1 MSIIWKYLDKRS
13 ATVAAIKDYSSM
25 EFIINHTDEEITAE
39 RLKADGVGSPNWDG
53 MPHTHNPQAGEER
66 ILNMIAEIDVLKERY
81 RQAVEYMEW
90 FRPAWEELSE
100 DELDVYKRG
109 RNTNTHSKA
118 KNATMGQYRK
128 ATGLEALY
136 GYLYLKGDM
145 ERLQYFVDGMIRQY
159 LAGKEQ

>member
-1 MSIIWKYLDKRS
+1 MEESVKTEQVNAYQYSPLALAYMGDSILDLLVKKYFVTHSNMQPHKYHVEVS
-13 ATVAAIKDYSSM
+13 KIVKAVNQADY
-25 EFIINHTDEEITAE
+25 
-39 RLKADGVGSPNWDG
+39 
-53 MPHTHNPQAGEER
+53 
-66 ILNMIAEIDVLKERY
+66 ID
-81 RQAVEYMEW
+81 QIM
-90 FRPAWEELSE
+90 EELSE

-145 ERLQYFVDGMIRQY
+145 ERLQYFVDGMIKQY
-159 LAGKEQ
+159 LAGKE

>member
-1 MSIIWKYLDKRS
+1 MEESVKTEQVNAYQYSPLALAYMGDSILDLLVKKYFVTHSNMQPHKYHVEVS
-13 ATVAAIKDYSSM
+13 KIVKAVNQADY
-25 EFIINHTDEEITAE
+25 
-39 RLKADGVGSPNWDG
+39 
-53 MPHTHNPQAGEER
+53 
-66 ILNMIAEIDVLKERY
+66 ID
-81 RQAVEYMEW
+81 QIM
-90 FRPAWEELSE
+90 
-100 DELDVYKRG
+100 ELDVYKRG

-145 ERLQYFVDGMIRQY
+145 ERLQYFVNGMIKQY

>member
-1 MSIIWKYLDKRS
+1 MEESIKTEQINAYQYSPLALAYMGDSILDLLVKKYFVTHSNMQPHKYHVEVS
-13 ATVAAIKDYSSM
+13 KIVKAVNQADY
-25 EFIINHTDEEITAE
+25 ID
-39 RLKADGVGSPNWDG
+39 
-53 MPHTHNPQAGEER
+53 R
-66 ILNMIAEIDVLKERY
+66 IM
-81 RQAVEYMEW
+81 
-90 FRPAWEELSE
+90 EELSE

-145 ERLQYFVDGMIRQY
+145 DRLQYFVDGMIKQY

>member
-1 MSIIWKYLDKRS
+1 MEESVKTEQVNAYQYSPLALAYMGDSILDLLVKKYFVTHSNMQPHKYHVEVS
-13 ATVAAIKDYSSM
+13 KIVKAVNQADY
-25 EFIINHTDEEITAE
+25 ID
-39 RLKADGVGSPNWDG
+39 
-53 MPHTHNPQAGEER
+53 R
-66 ILNMIAEIDVLKERY
+66 IM
-81 RQAVEYMEW
+81 
-90 FRPAWEELSE
+90 EELSE

-145 ERLQYFVDGMIRQY
+145 DRLQYFVDGMIRQY
-159 LAGKEQ
+159 LESKES

>member
-1 MSIIWKYLDKRS
+1 MVESVKTEQVNAYQYSPLALAYMGDSILDLLVKKYFVTHSNMQPHKYHVEVS
-13 ATVAAIKDYSSM
+13 KIVKAVNQADY
-25 EFIINHTDEEITAE
+25 
-39 RLKADGVGSPNWDG
+39 
-53 MPHTHNPQAGEER
+53 
-66 ILNMIAEIDVLKERY
+66 ID
-81 RQAVEYMEW
+81 QIM
-90 FRPAWEELSE
+90 EELSE

-145 ERLQYFVDGMIRQY
+145 ERLQYFVNGMIKQY

>member
-1 MSIIWKYLDKRS
+1 MEESVKTEQVNAYQYSPLALAYMGDSILDLLVKKYFVTHSNMQPHKYHVEVS
-13 ATVAAIKDYSSM
+13 KIVKAVNQADY
-25 EFIINHTDEEITAE
+25 
-39 RLKADGVGSPNWDG
+39 
-53 MPHTHNPQAGEER
+53 
-66 ILNMIAEIDVLKERY
+66 IDRV
-81 RQAVEYMEW
+81 M
-90 FRPAWEELSE
+90 EELSE

-159 LAGKEQ
+159 LESKES

>member
-1 MSIIWKYLDKRS
+1 MEESVKTEQVNAYQYSPLALAYMGDSILDLLVKKYFVTHSNMQPHKYHVEVS
-13 ATVAAIKDYSSM
+13 KIVKAANQADY
-25 EFIINHTDEEITAE
+25 
-39 RLKADGVGSPNWDG
+39 
-53 MPHTHNPQAGEER
+53 
-66 ILNMIAEIDVLKERY
+66 ID
-81 RQAVEYMEW
+81 QIM
-90 FRPAWEELSE
+90 EELSE

-145 ERLQYFVDGMIRQY
+145 ERLQYFVNGMIKQY

>member
-1 MSIIWKYLDKRS
+1 MEESVKTEQVNAYQYSPLALAYMGDSILDLLVKKYFVTHSNMQPHKYHVEVS
-13 ATVAAIKDYSSM
+13 KIVKAVNQADY
-25 EFIINHTDEEITAE
+25 
-39 RLKADGVGSPNWDG
+39 
-53 MPHTHNPQAGEER
+53 
-66 ILNMIAEIDVLKERY
+66 ID
-81 RQAVEYMEW
+81 QIM
-90 FRPAWEELSE
+90 EELTE

-145 ERLQYFVDGMIRQY
+145 ERLQYFVDGMIKQY

>member
-1 MSIIWKYLDKRS
+1 MEESIKTEQINAYQYSPLALAYMGDSILDLLVKKYFVTHSNMQPHKYHVEVS
-13 ATVAAIKDYSSM
+13 KIVKAVNQADY
-25 EFIINHTDEEITAE
+25 ID
-39 RLKADGVGSPNWDG
+39 
-53 MPHTHNPQAGEER
+53 R
-66 ILNMIAEIDVLKERY
+66 IM
-81 RQAVEYMEW
+81 
-90 FRPAWEELSE
+90 EELSE

-159 LAGKEQ
+159 LESKES

>member
-1 MSIIWKYLDKRS
+1 MEESVKTEQVNAYQYSPLALAYMGDSILDLLVKKYFVTHSNMQPHKYHVEVS
-13 ATVAAIKDYSSM
+13 KIVKAVNQADY
-25 EFIINHTDEEITAE
+25 ID
-39 RLKADGVGSPNWDG
+39 
-53 MPHTHNPQAGEER
+53 R
-66 ILNMIAEIDVLKERY
+66 IM
-81 RQAVEYMEW
+81 
-90 FRPAWEELSE
+90 EELSE

-159 LAGKEQ
+159 LESKEQ

>member
-1 MSIIWKYLDKRS
+1 MEESVKTEQVNAYQYSPLALAYMGDSILDLLVKKYFVTHSNMQPHKYHVEVS
-13 ATVAAIKDYSSM
+13 KIVKAVNQADY
-25 EFIINHTDEEITAE
+25 
-39 RLKADGVGSPNWDG
+39 
-53 MPHTHNPQAGEER
+53 
-66 ILNMIAEIDVLKERY
+66 ID
-81 RQAVEYMEW
+81 QIM
-90 FRPAWEELSE
+90 EELSE

-136 GYLYLKGDM
+136 GYLYLKVDM

>member
-1 MSIIWKYLDKRS
+1 MEESVKTEQTEQVNAYQYSPLALAYMGDSILDLLVKKYFVTHSNMQPHKYHVEVS
-13 ATVAAIKDYSSM
+13 KIVKAVNQADY
-25 EFIINHTDEEITAE
+25 
-39 RLKADGVGSPNWDG
+39 
-53 MPHTHNPQAGEER
+53 
-66 ILNMIAEIDVLKERY
+66 ID
-81 RQAVEYMEW
+81 QIM
-90 FRPAWEELSE
+90 EELSE

-145 ERLQYFVDGMIRQY
+145 ERLQYFVNGMIKQY

>member
-1 MSIIWKYLDKRS
+1 MEESVKTEQVNANQYSPLALAYMGDSILDLLVKKYFVTHSNMQPHKYHVEVS
-13 ATVAAIKDYSSM
+13 KIVKAVNQADY
-25 EFIINHTDEEITAE
+25 
-39 RLKADGVGSPNWDG
+39 
-53 MPHTHNPQAGEER
+53 
-66 ILNMIAEIDVLKERY
+66 ID
-81 RQAVEYMEW
+81 QIM
-90 FRPAWEELSE
+90 EELSE

>member
-1 MSIIWKYLDKRS
+1 MEESVKTEQVNAYQYSPLALAYMGDSILDLLVKKYFVTHSNMQPHKYHVEVS
-13 ATVAAIKDYSSM
+13 KIVKAVNQADY
-25 EFIINHTDEEITAE
+25 ID
-39 RLKADGVGSPNWDG
+39 
-53 MPHTHNPQAGEER
+53 R
-66 ILNMIAEIDVLKERY
+66 IM
-81 RQAVEYMEW
+81 
-90 FRPAWEELSE
+90 EELSE

-145 ERLQYFVDGMIRQY
+145 DRLQHFVDGMIRQY
-159 LAGKEQ
+159 LESKES

>member
-1 MSIIWKYLDKRS
+1 MEESVKTEQVNAYQYSPLALAYMGDSILDLLVKKYFVTHSNMQPHKYHVEVS
-13 ATVAAIKDYSSM
+13 KIVKAVNQADY
-25 EFIINHTDEEITAE
+25 IDQIT
-39 RLKADGVGSPNWDG
+39 
-53 MPHTHNPQAGEER
+53 
-66 ILNMIAEIDVLKERY
+66 
-81 RQAVEYMEW
+81 
-90 FRPAWEELSE
+90 EELSE
-100 DELDVYKRG
+100 DELNVYKRG

>member
-1 MSIIWKYLDKRS
+1 MEESVKTEQVNAYQYSPLALAYMGDSILDLLVKKYFVTHSNMQPHKYHVEVS
-13 ATVAAIKDYSSM
+13 KIVKAVNQADY
-25 EFIINHTDEEITAE
+25 
-39 RLKADGVGSPNWDG
+39 
-53 MPHTHNPQAGEER
+53 
-66 ILNMIAEIDVLKERY
+66 ID
-81 RQAVEYMEW
+81 QIM
-90 FRPAWEELSE
+90 EELSE

-128 ATGLEALY
+128 ASGLEALY

>member
-1 MSIIWKYLDKRS
+1 MEESVKTEQVNAYQYSPLALAYMGDSILDLLVKKYFVTHSNMQPHKYHVEVS
-13 ATVAAIKDYSSM
+13 KIVKAVNQADY
-25 EFIINHTDEEITAE
+25 
-39 RLKADGVGSPNWDG
+39 
-53 MPHTHNPQAGEER
+53 
-66 ILNMIAEIDVLKERY
+66 ID
-81 RQAVEYMEW
+81 QIM
-90 FRPAWEELSE
+90 EELSE

-128 ATGLEALY
+128 ATGLDALY

-145 ERLQYFVDGMIRQY
+145 ERLQYFVNGMIKQY

>member
-1 MSIIWKYLDKRS
+1 MEESVKTEQVNAYQYSPLALAYMGDSILDLLVKKYFVTHSNMQPHKYHVEVS
-13 ATVAAIKDYSSM
+13 KIVKAVNQADY
-25 EFIINHTDEEITAE
+25 ID
-39 RLKADGVGSPNWDG
+39 
-53 MPHTHNPQAGEER
+53 R
-66 ILNMIAEIDVLKERY
+66 IM
-81 RQAVEYMEW
+81 
-90 FRPAWEELSE
+90 EELSE

>member
-1 MSIIWKYLDKRS
+1 MEESVKNEPVNAYQYSPLALAYMGDSILDLLVKKYFVTHSNMQPHKYHVEVS
-13 ATVAAIKDYSSM
+13 KIVKAVNQADY
-25 EFIINHTDEEITAE
+25 
-39 RLKADGVGSPNWDG
+39 
-53 MPHTHNPQAGEER
+53 
-66 ILNMIAEIDVLKERY
+66 ID
-81 RQAVEYMEW
+81 QIM
-90 FRPAWEELSE
+90 EELSE

-145 ERLQYFVDGMIRQY
+145 DRLQYFVDGMIRQY
-159 LAGKEQ
+159 LESKES

>member
-1 MSIIWKYLDKRS
+1 MEESVKNEPVNAYQYSPLALAYMGDSILDLLVKKYFVTHSNMQPHKYHVEVS
-13 ATVAAIKDYSSM
+13 KIVKAVNQADY
-25 EFIINHTDEEITAE
+25 
-39 RLKADGVGSPNWDG
+39 
-53 MPHTHNPQAGEER
+53 
-66 ILNMIAEIDVLKERY
+66 ID
-81 RQAVEYMEW
+81 QIM
-90 FRPAWEELSE
+90 EELSE

-145 ERLQYFVDGMIRQY
+145 ERLQYFVDGMIKQY

>member
-1 MSIIWKYLDKRS
+1 MEESVKTEQVNAYQYSPLALAYMGDSILDLLVKKYSVTHSNMQPHKYHVEVS
-13 ATVAAIKDYSSM
+13 KIVKAVNQADY
-25 EFIINHTDEEITAE
+25 ID
-39 RLKADGVGSPNWDG
+39 
-53 MPHTHNPQAGEER
+53 R
-66 ILNMIAEIDVLKERY
+66 IM
-81 RQAVEYMEW
+81 
-90 FRPAWEELSE
+90 EELSE

-145 ERLQYFVDGMIRQY
+145 DRLQYFVDGMIRQY
-159 LAGKEQ
+159 LESKES

>member
-1 MSIIWKYLDKRS
+1 MEESVKTEQVNAYQYSPLALAYMGDSILDLLVKKYFVTHSNMQPHKYHVEVS
-13 ATVAAIKDYSSM
+13 KIVKAVNQSDY
-25 EFIINHTDEEITAE
+25 
-39 RLKADGVGSPNWDG
+39 
-53 MPHTHNPQAGEER
+53 
-66 ILNMIAEIDVLKERY
+66 ID
-81 RQAVEYMEW
+81 QIM
-90 FRPAWEELSE
+90 EELSE

-145 ERLQYFVDGMIRQY
+145 DRLQYFVDGMIRQY
-159 LAGKEQ
+159 LESKES

>member
-1 MSIIWKYLDKRS
+1 MEESVKTEQVNAYQYSLLALAYMGDSILDLLVKKYFVTHSNMQPHKYHVEVS
-13 ATVAAIKDYSSM
+13 KIVKAVNQADY
-25 EFIINHTDEEITAE
+25 
-39 RLKADGVGSPNWDG
+39 
-53 MPHTHNPQAGEER
+53 
-66 ILNMIAEIDVLKERY
+66 ID
-81 RQAVEYMEW
+81 QIM
-90 FRPAWEELSE
+90 EELSE

-145 ERLQYFVDGMIRQY
+145 ERLQYFVNGMIKQY

>member
-1 MSIIWKYLDKRS
+1 MEESVKTEQVNAYQYSPLALAYMGDSILDLLVKKYFVTHSNMQPHKYHVEVS
-13 ATVAAIKDYSSM
+13 KIVKAVNQADY
-25 EFIINHTDEEITAE
+25 
-39 RLKADGVGSPNWDG
+39 
-53 MPHTHNPQAGEER
+53 
-66 ILNMIAEIDVLKERY
+66 ID
-81 RQAVEYMEW
+81 QIM
-90 FRPAWEELSE
+90 EELSE

-136 GYLYLKGDM
+136 GYMYLKGDM
-145 ERLQYFVDGMIRQY
+145 ERLQYFVNGMIKQY

>member
-1 MSIIWKYLDKRS
+1 MEESLTQNLTESIKNVLGLNAYQYSPLALAYMGDSILDLLVKKYFVTHSNMQPHKYHVEVS
-13 ATVAAIKDYSSM
+13 KIVKAVNQADY
-25 EFIINHTDEEITAE
+25 
-39 RLKADGVGSPNWDG
+39 
-53 MPHTHNPQAGEER
+53 
-66 ILNMIAEIDVLKERY
+66 ID
-81 RQAVEYMEW
+81 QIM
-90 FRPAWEELSE
+90 EELSE

-145 ERLQYFVDGMIRQY
+145 ERLQYFVNGMIKQY

>member
-1 MSIIWKYLDKRS
+1 MEESVKTEQVNAYQYSPLALAYMGDSILDLLVKKYFVTHSNMQPHKYHVEVSKIVKAVNQADYLDQ
-13 ATVAAIKDYSSM
+13 IM
-25 EFIINHTDEEITAE
+25 
-39 RLKADGVGSPNWDG
+39 
-53 MPHTHNPQAGEER
+53 
-66 ILNMIAEIDVLKERY
+66 
-81 RQAVEYMEW
+81 
-90 FRPAWEELSE
+90 EELSE

-145 ERLQYFVDGMIRQY
+145 ERLQYFVNGMIKQY

>member
-1 MSIIWKYLDKRS
+1 MEESVKTEQVNAYQYSPLALAYMGDSILDLLVKKYFVTHSNMQPHKYHVEVS
-13 ATVAAIKDYSSM
+13 KIVKAVNQADY
-25 EFIINHTDEEITAE
+25 
-39 RLKADGVGSPNWDG
+39 
-53 MPHTHNPQAGEER
+53 
-66 ILNMIAEIDVLKERY
+66 ID
-81 RQAVEYMEW
+81 QIM
-90 FRPAWEELSE
+90 EELSE
-100 DELDVYKRG
+100 DELDVYNRG

-145 ERLQYFVDGMIRQY
+145 ERLQYFVNGMIKQY

>member
-1 MSIIWKYLDKRS
+1 MEESVKTEQVNAYQYSPLALAYMGDSILDLLVKKYFVTHSNMQPHKYHVEVS
-13 ATVAAIKDYSSM
+13 KIIKAVNQADY
-25 EFIINHTDEEITAE
+25 
-39 RLKADGVGSPNWDG
+39 
-53 MPHTHNPQAGEER
+53 
-66 ILNMIAEIDVLKERY
+66 ID
-81 RQAVEYMEW
+81 QIM
-90 FRPAWEELSE
+90 EELSE

-145 ERLQYFVDGMIRQY
+145 DRLQYFVDGMIRQY
-159 LAGKEQ
+159 LESKES

>member
-1 MSIIWKYLDKRS
+1 MEESIKTEQINAYQYSPLALAYMGDSILDLLVKKYFVTHSNMQPHKYHVEVS
-13 ATVAAIKDYSSM
+13 KIVKAVNQADY
-25 EFIINHTDEEITAE
+25 
-39 RLKADGVGSPNWDG
+39 
-53 MPHTHNPQAGEER
+53 
-66 ILNMIAEIDVLKERY
+66 IDQV
-81 RQAVEYMEW
+81 M
-90 FRPAWEELSE
+90 EELSE

-145 ERLQYFVDGMIRQY
+145 DRLQYFVDGMIRQY
-159 LAGKEQ
+159 LESKES

>member
-1 MSIIWKYLDKRS
+1 MEESVKTEQVNAYQYSPLALAYMGDSILDLLVKKYFVTHSNMQPHKYHVEVS
-13 ATVAAIKDYSSM
+13 KIVKAVNQADY
-25 EFIINHTDEEITAE
+25 
-39 RLKADGVGSPNWDG
+39 
-53 MPHTHNPQAGEER
+53 
-66 ILNMIAEIDVLKERY
+66 ID
-81 RQAVEYMEW
+81 QIM
-90 FRPAWEELSE
+90 EELSE

-109 RNTNTHSKA
+109 RNTNTHTKA

-145 ERLQYFVDGMIRQY
+145 ERLQYFVNGMIKQY

>member
-1 MSIIWKYLDKRS
+1 MEESVKTEQVNAYQYSPLALAYMGDSILDLLVKKYFVTHSNMQPHKYHVEVS
-13 ATVAAIKDYSSM
+13 KIVKAVNQADY
-25 EFIINHTDEEITAE
+25 
-39 RLKADGVGSPNWDG
+39 
-53 MPHTHNPQAGEER
+53 
-66 ILNMIAEIDVLKERY
+66 ID
-81 RQAVEYMEW
+81 QIM
-90 FRPAWEELSE
+90 EELSE

-136 GYLYLKGDM
+136 GYL
-145 ERLQYFVDGMIRQY
+145 ERLQYFVNGMIKQY